1 MALRVP
7 ATRMGAII
15 KTERA
20 VTRTPHYAWPASSAP
35 ARNSGSTSRPCTT
48 SPKPGRKPA
57 QQSRA
62 TSGPTP
68 LSEPAK
74 SEENGSRIA
83 IEPVREPVFDLN
95 DMLNKMTPAAF
106 HDEIE
111 FGPPLGHEIW

>member
-1 MALRVP
+1 M
-7 ATRMGAII
+7 
-15 KTERA
+15 
-20 VTRTPHYAWPASSAP
+20 
-35 ARNSGSTSRPCTT
+35 
-48 SPKPGRKPA
+48 
-57 QQSRA
+57 
-62 TSGPTP
+62 
-68 LSEPAK
+68 SEPAK